1 VTVSSSESGE
11 GVTAAPTCYRHPG
24 RETYIRCSRCERPI
38 CPDCMRDA
46 PVGFQCPECVRSG
59 AVRTRTS
66 VGATVARRPDA
77 VTLTLIAINF
87 VAFLLKL
94 SSPAFERRLFEYNF
108 VIAHQ
113 HEYYR
118 FITSSFLHVG
128 WLHIA
133 LNMYALYLM
142 GPPLERLLGW
152 WRFLG
157 LYLVAGLTG
166 GVAAYVLTNQFAVV
180 EGASGSIFGLF
191 AAMWVL
197 NRRFGADTSQITT
210 LIAINFAL
218 SFFLARI
225 SWQGHLGGFIGGGL
239 IALVYAYAPRRT
251 QSLAHVG
258 ALVAVAALAMVAA
271 LLRTAALT

>member
-1 VTVSSSESGE
+1 MTLPTPGSGE
-11 GVTAAPTCYRHPG
+11 GVTATSTCYRHPG

-46 PVGFQCPECVRSG
+46 PVGFQCPECVGSG
-59 AVRTRTS
+59 TVRTRTP
-66 VGATVARRPDA
+66 VGGAVARRPDA
-77 VTLTLIAINF
+77 VTLTLIAVNV
-87 VAFLLKL
+87 VAFLLQL
-94 SSPAFERRLFEYNF
+94 ASPAFERRFFGANF
-108 VIAHQ
+108 LIAVQ

-118 FITSSFLHVG
+118 LVTASFLHVG
-128 WLHIA
+128 WWHIA

-157 LYLVAGLTG
+157 LYLVSGLAG
-166 GVAAYVLTNQFAVV
+166 GVTAYVLTGPGAVV

-197 NRRFGADTSQITT
+197 SRRFGADTSQITT
-210 LIAINFAL
+210 LIAINFAI
-218 SFFLARI
+218 SFFFAHI

-239 IALVYAYAPRRT
+239 IALAYAYAPRRS
-251 QSLAHVG
+251 QALLHAG
-258 ALVAVAALAMVAA
+258 ALVAVAGLAMVAA